1 MTPLL
6 LVLIHVSPTS
16 RQRLEEACGPLGLA
30 LLLAPDEAQR
40 AAAIREHGARVEVV
54 LTNGSTGLRA
64 EEIDALPRLGLL
76 VANGAGYENLAV
88 AHARQRG
95 IVVANGAGTNEACVA
110 DHAMALLLATVRGL
124 KQQDRALREG
134 LWRDHL
140 PLYPQL
146 AHKRLGI
153 VGLGMIGRRIAQ
165 RALGF
170 DMAVGYH
177 NRQPRQ
183 DTPHR
188 WFDST
193 VALAEWCDC
202 LVIAAPGGPGTRHLV
217 DARVLAALGRQGYLV
232 NISRGSLVDTAAL
245 AAALRAGQLAGAG
258 LDVYESEPS
267 PPAELL
273 NFPNVVLT
281 PHVAGWSPEAIAA
294 SFELFIT
301 NLTRHWAG
309 EAVLTPI

>member
-6 LVLIHVSPTS
+6 LVLIHVSPAS
-16 RQRLEEACGPLGLA
+16 RQRLETACAPLGFE
-30 LLLAPDEAQR
+30 LLFAPDDVQR
-40 AAAIREHGARVEVV
+40 AAALHEHAARVQVV

-64 EEIDALPRLGLL
+64 EEIDALPRLSLL

-95 IVVANGAGTNEACVA
+95 IVVANGAGTNDACVA

-124 KQQDRALREG
+124 KQQDHALRDG
-134 LWRDHL
+134 HWRDTL

-153 VGLGMIGRRIAQ
+153 VGLGMIGAKIAQ

-170 DMAVGYH
+170 DMVVGYH
-177 NRQPRQ
+177 NRRPRP
-183 DTPHR
+183 DSPLR
-188 WFDST
+188 WFDSA

-202 LVIAAPGGPGTRHLV
+202 LVVAAPGGAGTRHLV
-217 DARVLAALGRQGYLV
+217 DAGVLAALGRHGHLV
-232 NISRGSLVDTAAL
+232 NISRGSLVDTQAL

-267 PPAELL
+267 PPAALL
-273 NFPNVVLT
+273 NFPNVLLT

-301 NLTRHWAG
+301 NLGLHLAG
-309 EAVLTPI
+309 KPVLTPV